1 MLEMALAAVLVTVAL
16 VAMGGRSNAVTDAPI
31 ANLAGLIDDATDL
44 PCPWCRAQ
52 TSEADDHCGSCGQK
66 FG

>member
-16 VAMGGRSNAVTDAPI
+16 VAMGGRSNVVTDSPL
-31 ANLAGLIDDATDL
+31 ANLTGLTDDASDL
-44 PCPWCRAQ
+44 PCPWCRSQ
-52 TSEADDHCGSCGQK
+52 TSEGDDHCDSCGQR

>member
-16 VAMGGRSNAVTDAPI
+16 VAMGGRSSAIAETALAPL
-31 ANLAGLIDDATDL
+31 ANLVDDGADL

-52 TSEADDHCGSCGQK
+52 TSEADDHCNSCGQK

>member
-16 VAMGGRSNAVTDAPI
+16 VAMGGRSPVATHSPLANFTGLTD
-31 ANLAGLIDDATDL
+31 DSTDL
-44 PCPWCRAQ
+44 PCPWCRSQ
-52 TSEADDHCGSCGQK
+52 TAEGDEHCGSCGQK